1 MKILIWEMRTER
13 KITLGKLA
21 KESGISKSSIQRM
34 ESGIVSP
41 IMDKMEKLAKA
52 MRVKITELFES
63 DYK

>member
-41 IMDKMEKLAKA
+41 TMDKMEKLAKA
-52 MRVKITELFES
+52 MRVNITELFES

>member
-41 IMDKMEKLAKA
+41 TMDKMEKLAKA

>member
-41 IMDKMEKLAKA
+41 TMDKMEKLAKA
-52 MRVKITELFES
+52 MRVKITELFDS